1 MFDIG
6 FSELVVLAIVG
17 LVVIGP
23 ERLPKVAY
31 SLGVWFGKLQ
41 RMIRNARW
49 ELEREFDTEEFR
61 QMIEKQ
67 EAEIRGL
74 KNLLREVQDDEAV
87 DDLLGEIKKH
97 NEQHQISN
105 TKNKSDV
112 KNES

>member
-1 MFDIG
+1 MFDVG

-17 LVVIGP
+17 LLVIGP
-23 ERLPKVAY
+23 ERLPRVAY
-31 SLGVWFGKLQ
+31 SVGVWFGKLQ
-41 RMIRNARW
+41 RMIRHARW

-74 KNLLREVQDDEAV
+74 KNLLREVQDKEAV

-97 NEQHQISN
+97 NQQHQTHN
-105 TKNKSDV
+105 TKNKSDI
-112 KNES
+112 EDE